1 LALWWVQQACRCC
14 WPECFHFKVWIVLHL
29 HFLLYCVLF
38 RSNVCSI
45 TTGIVYGG
53 RLCDAMY
60 CVQISFAVCL
70 IMVERGLSGGNLEDA
85 NLEQV
90 FNVNSKSCYFL
101 LANLLYVINCLGS
114 KSRMELL
121 QSC

>member
-1 LALWWVQQACRCC
+1 
-14 WPECFHFKVWIVLHL
+14 
-29 HFLLYCVLF
+29 
-38 RSNVCSI
+38 
-45 TTGIVYGG
+45 VYGG

-70 IMVERGLSGGNLEDA
+70 ITVERGLSGGNLEDL

-90 FNVNSKSCYFL
+90 FNVNLKSKCYFL
-101 LANLLYVINCLGS
+101 RANLLHVINCLGS
-114 KSRMELL
+114 KARMELL